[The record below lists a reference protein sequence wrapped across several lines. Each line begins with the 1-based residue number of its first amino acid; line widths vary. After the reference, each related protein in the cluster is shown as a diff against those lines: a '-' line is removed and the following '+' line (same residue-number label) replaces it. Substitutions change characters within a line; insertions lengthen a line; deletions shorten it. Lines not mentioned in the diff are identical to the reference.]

1 MTLNLFNNGI
11 HSLVRRWRRGLTF
24 VVLASS
30 ATVAHGQSPK
40 IPIRV
45 VVVTTFEVGNDTGD
59 RPGELQN
66 WAGKFPLPDSLPL
79 TDTYFGHLRY
89 NPDLQVLAVVTGQ
102 GPQRTAA
109 TITALGQDP
118 RFDLSHAYFVLAGI
132 AGVDPN
138 AGTVGSAFWAS
149 YVVDG
154 SIGHEIDA
162 REIPPDWPNG
172 FTPVHHDHPNFQPV
186 PDPNTMFGDNL
197 FKLNPSLVA
206 WAYAKTKDVKLQDNA
221 ALQAI
226 RGRYTGFPEAQK
238 PPSVMRGDVIA
249 TPIWWIGEKMNS
261 WAEGW
266 VKYWTHDQGSLATTA
281 NEDAG
286 FMEAM
291 SFLAKSK
298 KVDMNRILILR
309 TAANF
314 DMQHPG
320 QTAAELLAGES
331 KQGSL
336 SGYIPSLNAA
346 YEVGNVVVRELAEH
360 WGKFENDVP

>member
-1 MTLNLFNNGI
+1 MSVALFCAAGA
-11 HSLVRRWRRGLTF
+11 TF
-24 VVLASS
+24 AQPSRL
-30 ATVAHGQSPK
+30 
-40 IPIRV
+40 PIRV
-45 VVVTTFEVGNDTGD
+45 VVVTSFEVGKDEGD

-66 WAGKFPLPDSLPL
+66 WVEKFPLPESLPL
-79 TDTYFGHLRY
+79 TDTYHGHLRY
-89 NPDLQVLAVVTGQ
+89 NPDIQVLAVVTGQ
-102 GPQRTAA
+102 GPLRTAA

-154 SIGHEIDA
+154 GIGHEIDA
-162 REIPPDWPNG
+162 REIPQDWQNG
-172 FTPVHHDHPNFQPV
+172 FTPIHHDRPNIQPA

-206 WAYAKTKDVKLQDNA
+206 WAYGKTKDVKLADNA
-221 ALQAI
+221 TLQEI
-226 RGRYTGFPEAQK
+226 RGRYKGYPQAQK
-238 PPSVMRGDVIA
+238 PPSVMKGDVIA
-249 TPIWWIGEKMNS
+249 SEIWWIGEKMNA

-266 VKYWTHDQGSLATTA
+266 VKYWTHGEGNLATTA

-286 FMEAM
+286 FMEALT
-291 SFLAKSK
+291 FLAKSN
-298 KVDMNRILILR
+298 KVDLSRILILR

-314 DMQHPG
+314 DMQHPR

-346 YEVGNVVVRELAEH
+346 YEVGSVVVRELAGH
-360 WGKFENDVP
+360 WDKYENDVP